1 MLAADVWPVVLERL
15 VSVGKRGM
23 RPLSLVVLHGDI
35 PAPEQVA
42 DAARDSDTV
51 GRIADGGL
59 VVVCPDTAPPGA
71 REFAVRLLGMAP
83 TARVGV
89 ASLPMAAM
97 TADELVAAA
106 TEAAALA
113 APGTVAVAPGLD

>member
-23 RPLSLVVLHGDI
+23 RPVSLVVLHGDA
-35 PAPEQVA
+35 PADQVA
-42 DAARDSDTV
+42 DIARDSDTV
-51 GRIADGGL
+51 GRIASGGL

-71 REFAVRLLGMAP
+71 REFATRLLGMAP

-97 TADELVAAA
+97 TADELLSAAS
-106 TEAAALA
+106 EAAALA